1 MILSVLLMIVT
12 IPVSALDLEAPKV
25 PEEASAFMPSEPDNL
40 AEAVLEMIRDG
51 ILYCRPD
58 LKEAARISVGIIAVV
73 MLLSALVPVM
83 EIWRR
88 HVPSAF
94 CSWGQ
99 PVL

>member
-1 MILSVLLMIVT
+1 MILSVLLMLVT

-25 PEEASAFMPSEPDNL
+25 PEEASAFMPSEPENL

-73 MLLSALVPVM
+73 MLLSADCIIRAIPKS
-83 EIWRR
+83 
-88 HVPSAF
+88 PS
-94 CSWGQ
+94 
-99 PVL
+99 L